1 MALFDELIADVGSRF
16 SLGPNAEALLQELL
30 GLIKDHPDGVGGFL
44 NQFKSAGFGDQVASW
59 LGDSKGAALSG
70 PQVEKALGRG
80 VIAAIASKL
89 ALGSGTVG
97 DAIGYAMPKLV
108 GLLTPGG
115 IVPKLLPASIAD
127 LPSVEPPR
135 LPRHLARPIEVYAAR
150 DPGAGNSAGPWAAP
164 FFLLVAV
171 ALLTYYFP
179 SLYKEYYSRLYQ
191 QLFPAAEAPSAP
203 ETAPQPPPAAASA
216 PAPSPAPS
224 TPAAPEPAPAA
235 PVPASAP
242 AVPAPAPAV
251 PAAAAAAPAQLRLNR
266 ADGVVTYAGSV
277 DSAASRDQVIAALK
291 AQFGADHIK
300 GDVSVDPNV
309 APPSWLANLKQALA
323 LFKSPSWHAAFD
335 GSSLDV
341 GASNGGDKI
350 VAGLKSLYGSAL
362 TIGAAKGPSAAPAA
376 GDEQTEAA
384 LAALKPGFTGADLV
398 SILNKYVIN
407 FDTGSATISDA
418 GKSILRQ
425 AAALIKQLPPNTKVH
440 IDGYADATGDP
451 AANIVLSRHRA
462 EAVRGLLIDA
472 GVAPAELRAKGHGA
486 ARSAAGDNRS
496 DRRIEFS
503 VK

>member
-16 SLGPNAEALLQELL
+16 RLGPKGEALLQELV
-30 GLIKDHPDGVGGFL
+30 GLIKDHPDGVGGFV

-59 LGDSKGAALSG
+59 LGDSEGAALSG

-89 ALGSGTVG
+89 ALGPGTVG
-97 DAIGYAMPKLV
+97 DAIGYATPKLV

-115 IVPKLLPASIAD
+115 IIPKLLPASIAD

-135 LPRHLARPIEVYAAR
+135 LPRHLAKPIEVRAAR
-150 DPGAGNSAGPWAAP
+150 DAGDGNSAGPWAAP
-164 FFLLVAV
+164 FLLLVAV

-179 SLYKEYYSRLYQ
+179 SLYKEYYPRLYR

-203 ETAPQPPPAAASA
+203 ESAPQPPPAAASA

-224 TPAAPEPAPAA
+224 STPAAPEPAAA
-235 PVPASAP
+235 AAVPAP
-242 AVPAPAPAV
+242 AVPAPVPVPAAPAV
-251 PAAAAAAPAQLRLNR
+251 APAQLRLDR

-277 DSAASRDQVIAALK
+277 DSAASRDEVIASLK
-291 AQFGADHIK
+291 GQFGADHIK

-309 APPSWLANLKQALA
+309 VAPSWLANLKQALA
-323 LFKSPSWHAAFD
+323 LFKSQSWHAAFD
-335 GSSLDV
+335 GASLDV
-341 GASNGGDKI
+341 GASNGADKI

-362 TIGAAKGPSAAPAA
+362 TISGAAKGASASAA
-376 GDEQTEAA
+376 GDEQTATA
-384 LAALKPGFTGADLV
+384 LSGLQPGFTGADLV

-418 GKSILRQ
+418 SKSILRQ
-425 AAALIKQLPPNTKVH
+425 AAALIKQLPPDTKVH

-451 AANIVLSRHRA
+451 AANVVLSRHRA
-462 EAVRGLLIDA
+462 EAVRGLLMDA

-486 ARSAAGDNRS
+486 AHSAAGDNRS

>member
-16 SLGPNAEALLQELL
+16 RLGPKAEALLQELV

-44 NQFKSAGFGDQVASW
+44 NQFKSAGFGDQAASW

-70 PQVEKALGRG
+70 LQVEKALGRG

-115 IVPKLLPASIAD
+115 VVPKLLPASIAD

-135 LPRHLARPIEVYAAR
+135 LPRHLARPIEVRAAR
-150 DPGAGNSAGPWAAP
+150 DAGDGNSAGPWAAP
-164 FFLLVAV
+164 FLLLVAV

-179 SLYKEYYSRLYQ
+179 SLYKEYYPRLYQ

-203 ETAPQPPPAAASA
+203 ESAPQPPPAAASA
-216 PAPSPAPS
+216 SAPSPAPSS

-235 PVPASAP
+235 PVPAP
-242 AVPAPAPAV
+242 AVPAPALV
-251 PAAAAAAPAQLRLNR
+251 PAAPAVAPAQLRLDR

-277 DSAASRDQVIAALK
+277 GSAASRDEVIASLK
-291 AQFGADHIK
+291 AQFGADRIR
-300 GDVSVDPNV
+300 GDVSVDPSV
-309 APPSWLANLKQALA
+309 ASPSWLANLKQALM

-362 TIGAAKGPSAAPAA
+362 TISGAAKGASESAA
-376 GDEQTEAA
+376 GDEQTATA
-384 LAALKPGFTGADLV
+384 LAGLKPGFTGADLV
-398 SILNKYVIN
+398 SILNKYIIN

-418 GKSILRQ
+418 SKSILRQ
-425 AAALIKQLPPNTKVH
+425 AAALIKQLPPDTKVH

-451 AANIVLSRHRA
+451 AANVVLSRHRA

-486 ARSAAGDNRS
+486 AHSAAGDNRS